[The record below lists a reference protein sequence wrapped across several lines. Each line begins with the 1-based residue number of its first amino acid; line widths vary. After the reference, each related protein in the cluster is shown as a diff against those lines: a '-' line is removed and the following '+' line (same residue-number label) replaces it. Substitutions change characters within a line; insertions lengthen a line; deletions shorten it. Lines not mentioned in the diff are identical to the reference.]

1 MGLQQ
6 IATTTITSA
15 VSSVTLTGITEDCVY
30 MLTGNNVITVNDG
43 TTLRAR
49 VTESGTAQTS
59 TNYARSNKELNAS
72 TSFSND
78 TTTQSAF
85 YLANT
90 VGSAS
95 TEQQNFILYLH
106 NFYSSSDFPYISNE
120 VVGVNSSGQLNG
132 RQGGGVYTAT
142 AAVNDGIQFFAGSG
156 NLEAGTFTLYKVV

>member
-6 IATTTITSA
+6 IATTTISSA

-59 TNYARSNKELNAS
+59 TNYVRSNKELNAS

-90 VGSAS
+90 VGSAD

-120 VVGVNSSGQLNG
+120 VVGVNSSAQLNG

-156 NLEAGTFTLYKVV
+156 NLEAGTFTLFKVL

>member
-6 IATTTITSA
+6 IATTTISSA

-59 TNYARSNKELNAS
+59 TNYVRSNKELNAS

-106 NFYSSSDFPYISNE
+106 NFYSSDDFPYISNE
-120 VVGVNSSGQLNG
+120 VVGVNSSAQLNG

-156 NLEAGTFTLYKVV
+156 NLEAGTFTLFKVL